1 MTDDNRVRIQKTLQ
15 ESLMNDVQFKGQ
27 TLTEI
32 VNYIVRMY
40 ITGKQARRNKK

>member
-15 ESLMNDVQFKGQ
+15 LSLMDDAQFKGQ

-40 ITGKQARRNKK
+40 ITGKQARRKK